1 MQSLPD
7 FNEVV
12 ERICAENGR
21 YEPAVYLFV
30 RQGLDYTMRKLK
42 ELGEISGRH
51 HVSGQKLLD
60 GIRAY
65 ALEQFGPL
73 AKAVLE
79 YWGVR
84 NCRDFGVIVFELVDY
99 GVLGKT
105 AEDSIEDFEDGYDF
119 FEAFEKPFEPEK
131 R

>member
-7 FNEVV
+7 FQEVV

-21 YEPAVYLFV
+21 FDPAVYLFV
-30 RQGLDYTMRKLK
+30 RQGLDYTMSRLREK
-42 ELGEISGRH
+42 GEFSGRK

-73 AKAVLE
+73 ARAVLE
-79 YWGVR
+79 HWGVR
-84 NCRDFGVIVFELVDY
+84 SCRDFGVIVFELVDY

-105 AEDSIEDFEDGYDF
+105 EEDSIEDFEGGYDF
-119 FEAFEKPFEPEK
+119 ADAFEKPFEPGNQ
-131 R
+131 

>member
-21 YEPAVYLFV
+21 FDPAVYLFV
-30 RQGLDYTMRKLK
+30 RQGLDYTMTKLK
-42 ELGEISGRH
+42 ERGEVAGRR

-73 AKAVLE
+73 SRAVLE
-79 YWGVR
+79 HWGVR
-84 NCRDFGVIVFELVDY
+84 SCRDFGVIVFELVDY

-105 AEDSIEDFEDGYDF
+105 DEDSIADFEGGYDF
-119 FEAFEKPFEPEK
+119 AEAFEKPFEPGNP
-131 R
+131 